1 MATSERAQAYGR
13 VVKTV
18 DGLAGT
24 KLHADEQQLIR
35 DAADAL
41 IFCEDLRGDP
51 AAEAALASLYE
62 LADRLT
68 ESERLLPE
76 AARELVADV
85 EGCGPFA
92 GVG

>member
-18 DGLAGT
+18 DALSGT

-41 IFCEDLRGDP
+41 IFCEDLGSDP
-51 AAEAALASLYE
+51 EAENALAGLYE

-68 ESERLLPE
+68 ENDRITPE
-76 AARELVADV
+76 AVRELVADV
-85 EGCGPFA
+85 EACGPFA